1 MLLSCI
7 ALCTVLICFLA
18 AAVMDYRTCRVYR
31 LFWWIAL
38 GADILLWVCKADTIL
53 YSRLSELIFF
63 CLLQELFFS
72 KMYGRADCHGFCVGA
87 VTLFCL
93 GGSLWDFVMLMAYS
107 FGLLFVVQAFHR
119 NINRRGNLKSPVPFF
134 PYITPAFCLYLLKI
148 L

>member
-1 MLLSCI
+1 MIGSNL
-7 ALCTVLICFLA
+7 ALGLVIFCFLA

-53 YSRLSELIFF
+53 YSRLPELIFF

-107 FGLLFVVQAFHR
+107 FGLLFVVQAFRR
-119 NINRRGNLKSPVPFF
+119 NINKQGNLKKPVAFI
-134 PYITPAFCLYLLKI
+134 PYLTTSFLLYLWKI
-148 L
+148 

>member
-1 MLLSCI
+1 MIGSNL
-7 ALCTVLICFLA
+7 ALGLVIFCFLA

-53 YSRLSELIFF
+53 YSRLPELIFF

-119 NINRRGNLKSPVPFF
+119 NINKQGNLKKPVAFI
-134 PYITPAFCLYLLKI
+134 PYLTTSFLLYLWKI
-148 L
+148 